1 METTR
6 AQGYTFEYLI
16 ETLNGSSQKKF
27 FNVPKLG
34 GTKYDILPYSI
45 RVLLEAAV
53 RNCDGF
59 LMKKEDVIN
68 ILDWKTKQ
76 SNVEVPFFPA
86 RVVLQDFTAIQNAP
100 NPGGGDLQKAGKL
113 SPLKVQPKKL
123 PCRGQ
128 TTCRGSCDSG
138 ELSRNSGTFSSQ
150 IENTPVLCP
159 FHLQPVP
166 EPETV
171 LKNQEVEFGRNRER
185 LQFFKWSSGA
195 FKNVAVIPPGTGM
208 AHQVNLE
215 HLSRVVF
222 EEADLLFPDSV
233 IGTDSHITMV
243 NGLGILGWGVGGIET
258 EAVML
263 GLPVTLTLPEV
274 VGCELTGSSNAFVTS
289 IDIVLGITKHLRQ
302 VGVAGKFV
310 EFFGSGVSQLSIVDR
325 TTIANMCPEYGAILS
340 FFPVDNV
347 TLRHLEHTGFD
358 KTKLESMEEYL
369 KAVKLFRNDENSS
382 EPEYSQVIQI
392 NLNSIVA
399 SVSGPKRPQDR
410 VAVTDMKSDF
420 QACLNEKVGFKGFQ
434 VAAEKQSDTVS
445 VRYDGSEYKLS
456 HGSVVIA
463 AVISCTNNCNPS
475 VMLAAGLLAKK
486 AVETG
491 LRVKPYIRTSLSP
504 GSGMVTHYLSSSGVL
519 PYLSKLGF
527 EIVGYGCSTC
537 VGNTAP
543 LSEAILNAV
552 KQGDLVTCGVLSGN
566 KNFEGRLCDCVRANY
581 LASPPLVVAYAI
593 AGTVNIDFQ
602 TEPLGTDSTG
612 KNIYLHDIWPSREE
626 VHQIEEEHVI
636 LSMFKA
642 LKEKVE
648 MGNKRWNSLDAPDSV
663 LFPWDVKSTYIR
675 CPSFFDKLTKEPAA
689 SQPIENAHVLLY
701 LGDSVTT
708 DHISPAGSIARS
720 SAAAKY
726 LTNRGLTPREFNSY
740 GARRG
745 NDAVMTRGTFAN
757 IKLFN
762 KFIGKPAPKTIHFP
776 SGQTLDVF
784 EAAELYQKEGIPLI
798 ILAGKKY
805 GSGNSRD
812 WAAKGP
818 YLLGVKAVLAESYE
832 KIHKDHLIGIGIAPL
847 EFLPGEN
854 ADSLGLSGREVFSLS
869 FPEELFPGITLNIKT
884 STGKEFSVIAAF
896 ENDVEITLYKHG
908 GLLNF
913 VARKFL

>member
-1 METTR
+1 MD
-6 AQGYTFEYLI
+6 APKAGYAFEYLI
-16 ETLNGSSQKKF
+16 ETLNDSSHKKF
-27 FNVPKLG
+27 FDVSKLG
-34 GTKYDILPYSI
+34 GTKYDVLPYSI

-59 LMKKEDVIN
+59 LMKKEDVMN

-86 RVVLQDFTAIQNAP
+86 RVLLQDFTGIPAMVDFAAMREAVKTLGGDPKKVHPACPTDLTVDHSLQIDFSKCAIQNAP

-138 ELSRNSGTFSSQ
+138 ELGRNSGTFSSQ
-150 IENTPVLCP
+150 IENTPILCP

-185 LQFFKWSSGA
+185 LQFFKWSSRV

-215 HLSRVVF
+215 YLSRVVF
-222 EEADLLFPDSV
+222 EEKDLLFPDSV
-233 IGTDSHITMV
+233 VGTDSHITMV
-243 NGLGILGWGVGGIET
+243 NGLGILGWGFSK
-258 EAVML
+258 A
-263 GLPVTLTLPEV
+263 
-274 VGCELTGSSNAFVTS
+274 
-289 IDIVLGITKHLRQ
+289 
-302 VGVAGKFV
+302 
-310 EFFGSGVSQLSIVDR
+310 
-325 TTIANMCPEYGAILS
+325 
-340 FFPVDNV
+340 
-347 TLRHLEHTGFD
+347 
-358 KTKLESMEEYL
+358 KLESMETYL
-369 KAVKLFRNDENSS
+369 KAVKLFRNDQNSS
-382 EPEYSQVIQI
+382 GEPEYSQVIQI
-392 NLNSIVA
+392 NLNSIVP

-434 VAAEKQSDTVS
+434 IAAEKQKDIVS
-445 VRYDGSEYKLS
+445 IHYEGSEYKLS

-486 AVETG
+486 AVEAG

-543 LSEAILNAV
+543 LSDAVLNAV
-552 KQGDLVTCGVLSGN
+552 KQGDLVTCGILSGN

-602 TEPLGTDSTG
+602 TEPLGTDPTG

-626 VHQIEEEHVI
+626 VHRVEEEHVI

-642 LKEKVE
+642 LKDKIE
-648 MGNKRWNSLDAPDSV
+648 MGNKRWNSLEAPDSV
-663 LFPWDVKSTYIR
+663 LFPWDLKSTYIR
-675 CPSFFDKLTKEPAA
+675 CPSFFDKLTKEPVALQA
-689 SQPIENAHVLLY
+689 IENAHVLLY

-708 DHISPAGSIARS
+708 DHISPAGSIARN

-847 EFLPGEN
+847 QFLPGEN
-854 ADSLGLSGREVFSLS
+854 ADSLGLSGRETFSLT
-869 FPEELFPGITLNIKT
+869 FPEELSPGITLNIQT
-884 STGKEFSVIAAF
+884 STGKVFSVIASF
-896 ENDVEITLYKHG
+896 EDDVEITLYKHG

-913 VARKFL
+913 VARKFS

>member
-1 METTR
+1 M
-6 AQGYTFEYLI
+6 
-16 ETLNGSSQKKF
+16 
-27 FNVPKLG
+27 
-34 GTKYDILPYSI
+34 
-45 RVLLEAAV
+45 
-53 RNCDGF
+53 
-59 LMKKEDVIN
+59 
-68 ILDWKTKQ
+68 
-76 SNVEVPFFPA
+76 
-86 RVVLQDFTAIQNAP
+86 
-100 NPGGGDLQKAGKL
+100 
-113 SPLKVQPKKL
+113 
-123 PCRGQ
+123 
-128 TTCRGSCDSG
+128 
-138 ELSRNSGTFSSQ
+138 
-150 IENTPVLCP
+150 
-159 FHLQPVP
+159 
-166 EPETV
+166 
-171 LKNQEVEFGRNRER
+171 
-185 LQFFKWSSGA
+185 
-195 FKNVAVIPPGTGM
+195 
-208 AHQVNLE
+208 
-215 HLSRVVF
+215 
-222 EEADLLFPDSV
+222 
-233 IGTDSHITMV
+233 
-243 NGLGILGWGVGGIET
+243 
-258 EAVML
+258 
-263 GLPVTLTLPEV
+263 
-274 VGCELTGSSNAFVTS
+274 
-289 IDIVLGITKHLRQ
+289 
-302 VGVAGKFV
+302 
-310 EFFGSGVSQLSIVDR
+310 
-325 TTIANMCPEYGAILS
+325 
-340 FFPVDNV
+340 
-347 TLRHLEHTGFD
+347 
-358 KTKLESMEEYL
+358 
-369 KAVKLFRNDENSS
+369 
-382 EPEYSQVIQI
+382 IQI
-392 NLNSIVA
+392 NLNSIVP

-410 VAVTDMKSDF
+410 VALTDMKSDF

-434 VAAEKQSDTVS
+434 IAAEKQNDIVS
-445 VRYDGSEYKLS
+445 IHYEGSEYKLA

-486 AVETG
+486 AVEAG
-491 LRVKPYIRTSLSP
+491 LQVKPYIRTSLSP

-527 EIVGYGCSTC
+527 EIIGYGCSTC

-543 LSEAILNAV
+543 LSEAVLNAV

-602 TEPLGTDSTG
+602 TEPLGTDPTG

-626 VHQIEEEHVI
+626 VHQIEEEHVV

-642 LKEKVE
+642 LKEKIE
-648 MGNKRWNSLDAPDSV
+648 MGNKRWNSLEAPDSV
-663 LFPWDVKSTYIR
+663 LFPWDLKSTYIR
-675 CPSFFDKLTKEPAA
+675 CPSFFDKLTKEPVAL
-689 SQPIENAHVLLY
+689 QPIENAHVLLY

-847 EFLPGEN
+847 QFLPGES
-854 ADSLGLSGREVFSLS
+854 ADSLGLSGRETFSLT
-869 FPEELFPGITLNIKT
+869 FPEELSPGVTLNIKT
-884 STGKEFSVIAAF
+884 STGKVFSVIASF

-913 VARKFL
+913 VARKFS